1 MNIRVRAPVTSRKG
15 ILGSSRAGVSFRL
28 GWRWWGVGRRRT
40 GSSWRRSTLHE
51 KLRGRDFPTVRNY
64 LRVTLCNIHDEFAKR
79 MDAPALAGLL
89 GGQNG

>member
-1 MNIRVRAPVTSRKG
+1 M
-15 ILGSSRAGVSFRL
+15 SFRL
-28 GWRWWGVGRRRT
+28 GWRWWGSWSKAHC
-40 GSSWRRSTLHE
+40 SSWRRSTLHE

>member
-1 MNIRVRAPVTSRKG
+1 M
-15 ILGSSRAGVSFRL
+15 SFRL
-28 GWRWWGVGRRRT
+28 GWRWWG
-40 GSSWRRSTLHE
+40 SWSKAHWLLLAPIDAPREVARA
-51 KLRGRDFPTVRNY
+51 RFPTVRNY